1 MPLSVGEALGPYEI
15 TAPIGKGGMGEVW
28 KAHDPRLSRDVAIK
42 VSAAQF
48 SERFEREAKAIA
60 ALNHPNICQIYDVGP
75 DYLVMEYVQGAPLK
89 GPLPVDRALEY
100 ASQICGA
107 LDAAHKKGITHRDLK
122 PANILLT
129 KQGIKL
135 LDFGLAKFASTLTGQ
150 APKSPDDATL
160 TMALTGKNEIVG
172 SLYYMSPEQLEAQA
186 TGQEIDARSD
196 IFSFGLVLYEMLTG
210 KRAFEGSSPA
220 SVIAAIMERPAPSIV
235 DVAPAA
241 LDRVLRKCL
250 AKDPDER
257 WQTSRDLKDE
267 LVWIARL
274 SGESTPVP
282 TAVAR
287 HSVWPW
293 IAAAALAIAVGF
305 GWLYLNQPKETS
317 RLTRTSLVMPDKAS
331 YDDYRS
337 LPAISPDGRRIAISL
352 TVEGKRSIWL
362 RDLDS
367 LEARPLPGTDE
378 GYLPFWSPDS
388 RQLGYFT
395 PTTVKKIDAGGG
407 PSLTVCDAASGAGG
421 TWNQN
426 DVIVYAVNAGGLF
439 RVSASGGMSSPI
451 VEPDRAAG
459 ESSDRGPWFLPDGVH
474 LLYTARSVT
483 NPEKS
488 RVRVVDVNATPTSKA
503 KTNVIAVDS
512 NAVYAP
518 PGLLLYMRE
527 TTLVAQPFD
536 AGKAQTAGDAV
547 PIAEQVNFASRVSQ
561 GSFSVSGNGA
571 LVYAS
576 AAMGAPDD
584 DARLLWFDRTGKSSG
599 TLTMPLNPY
608 LGGWAR
614 IAPGGQAIALS
625 ARDGQA
631 RGMDIWLHDL
641 ARGATSR
648 LTFGPGSGRFPVWS
662 PDGGQLAFEMMRPE
676 SKDMYK
682 KAVSGVGQM
691 EIVSQTQAD
700 HYPNDWSPDGRYV
713 IEQRRV
719 LKHGWDVWIVP
730 MIGNEKAFPYLQT
743 EFNETN
749 ARLSPNGQWLAY
761 QSDESKRDEIYV
773 VGFPKPV
780 GRLQISSGGGT
791 VPVWSRDGR
800 ELYFLSADRKL
811 TAVSM
816 GTGTKFE
823 PGIPKPLF
831 ETRAVFYDVSK
842 DGRFLMT
849 VPSEQT
855 ASSVPLTAVFNWQA
869 ALKKP

>member
-1 MPLSVGEALGPYEI
+1 MPFSVGEALGPYEI
-15 TAPIGKGGMGEVW
+15 VALVGKGGMGEVYR
-28 KAHDPRLSRDVAIK
+28 AHDSRLSRDVAIK
-42 VSAAQF
+42 ISNAQF
-48 SERFEREAKAIA
+48 TDRFTREARAIA
-60 ALNHPNICQIYDVGP
+60 ALNHTNICHLYDVGP
-75 DYLVMEYVQGAPLK
+75 NYLVMEYVE
-89 GPLPVDRALEY
+89 GPDLCGPMDFKDALPIIQQVIDGIE
-100 ASQICGA
+100 
-107 LDAAHKKGITHRDLK
+107 AAHEKSIIHRDLK
-122 PANILLT
+122 PANIKIT
-129 KQGIKL
+129 PEGVVKI
-135 LDFGLAKFASTLTGQ
+135 LDFGLAKAMEPPPSDDGK
-150 APKSPDDATL
+150 PENSPTITMGATVAGTIL
-160 TMALTGKNEIVG
+160 GTAAYMA
-172 SLYYMSPEQLEAQA
+172 PEQAKGKTA
-186 TGQEIDARSD
+186 DKRSD
-196 IFSFGLVLYEMLTG
+196 IWSFGVIVYEMLTG
-210 KRAFEGSSPA
+210 KRLFQGESAVEILGSVLNQEPDISAAPVRVRKLLRWCLEKDRKKRLA
-220 SVIAAIMERPAPSIV
+220 SISDARRLMEENELAESAAPAPS
-235 DVAPAA
+235 
-241 LDRVLRKCL
+241 
-250 AKDPDER
+250 
-257 WQTSRDLKDE
+257 
-267 LVWIARL
+267 RL
-274 SGESTPVP
+274 GKL
-282 TAVAR
+282 
-287 HSVWPW
+287 PW
-293 IAAAALAIAVGF
+293 IATAALAIALGF
-305 GWLYLNQPKETS
+305 GWLYLSQPKETP

-362 RDLDS
+362 RDLES
-367 LEARPLPGTDE
+367 LEARPLLGTDE

-407 PSLTVCDAASGAGG
+407 PSLTVCDAANGAGG

-439 RVSASGGMSSPI
+439 RVSASGGTSSPI

-488 RVRVVDVNATPTSKA
+488 RVRVADVNATPTSKA
-503 KTNVIAVDS
+503 KTNVIAADS

-536 AGKAQTAGDAV
+536 AGKARAAGDAV

-576 AAMGAPDD
+576 AAMGAPDDD

-719 LKHGWDVWIVP
+719 LKHGWDLWIVP
-730 MIGNEKAFPYLQT
+730 MTGNEKAFPYLQS

-811 TAVSM
+811 TAVSI
-816 GTGTKFE
+816 GANAKFE

-869 ALKKP
+869 TLKRP